1 VVLNIID
8 VGTAH
13 NKGSYIYNQM
23 ERKKRMN
30 TEQYSN
36 LVSAEGRNGDIHIIA
51 YDTTLLETAKDQYPE
66 VTDWLR
72 SDSCIKDNFPSIVD
86 FTDCDMDD
94 DFDSLG
100 YHIDVD

>member
-1 VVLNIID
+1 
-8 VGTAH
+8 
-13 NKGSYIYNQM
+13 M

-72 SDSCIKDNFPSIVD
+72 CDDCIKDNFPSIED

-94 DFDSLG
+94 SFNSLG